1 MLLVL
6 NEHFFLWIE
15 MLDFSIIIIIK
26 TKFQESNAE
35 QLKDLNILYSEY
47 QVELFVLSEN

>member
-6 NEHFFLWIE
+6 NEHFFLCIE
-15 MLDFSIIIIIK
+15 MLDFSIIIIK

-47 QVELFVLSEN
+47 QVELYVLSEN